1 LGEWRTGWEIHL
13 VHSTTMVQS
22 IPNDGK
28 GQIMFHS
35 YVRASSGQMIDLNR
49 AQFVMD
55 SVLVHEAI
63 AWVETNGL
71 SLASAAGVAKLS
83 EDARNAAFFVRYCEL
98 HRARYGAPFEPDVNP
113 AWQ

>member
-1 LGEWRTGWEIHL
+1 MDRLPNGYEIHSAL
-13 VHSTTMVQS
+13 SAVMVQS
-22 IPNDGK
+22 CSNDGK
-28 GQIMFHS
+28 GQSIFHS
-35 YVRASSGQMIDLNR
+35 YVRASSGQLIDLNR

-63 AWVETNGL
+63 AWVEANET
-71 SLASAAGVAKLS
+71 SLASTAGVARLS
-83 EDARNAAFFVRYCEL
+83 EDARNAAFFARYCEL

>member
-1 LGEWRTGWEIHL
+1 
-13 VHSTTMVQS
+13 
-22 IPNDGK
+22 
-28 GQIMFHS
+28 MFHS
-35 YVRASSGQMIDLNR
+35 YVRASSGQIIDLNR

-63 AWVETNGL
+63 AWVEANAKA
-71 SLASAAGVAKLS
+71 LAVTADVVRLS